1 MTIDQRMQDVLEFY
15 TPEVRPTP
23 RTERV
28 FPGRFEGKVALVT
41 GGASGIGAA
50 TARRLAREGAVVAVL
65 DRDGV
70 GAEAVAS
77 ELRADG
83 SKAIAA
89 SIDVTDSIAVRDVVG
104 DVIKRQGRIDVLVN
118 SAGISQNKT
127 WEEIEP
133 TDWDRVFDIN
143 LKGLFFTTQA
153 VAQHMVQQGGG
164 RIVSLASIG
173 GKRPG
178 GNLHYGASKA
188 GVISVT
194 RSLALA
200 LAPHSITVNCVCPGY
215 TLTPL
220 TVRNELELSAR
231 GSVPA
236 ERTKRRLAEVPL
248 GRYPLPDEVA
258 GVICFL
264 ASDEADYMTG
274 QAVNFCGG
282 LHMTS

>member
-1 MTIDQRMQDVLEFY
+1 M
-15 TPEVRPTP
+15 
-23 RTERV
+23 ER
-28 FPGRFEGKVALVT
+28 E
-41 GGASGIGAA
+41 
-50 TARRLAREGAVVAVL
+50 
-65 DRDGV
+65 
-70 GAEAVAS
+70 
-77 ELRADG
+77 
-83 SKAIAA
+83 
-89 SIDVTDSIAVRDVVG
+89 
-104 DVIKRQGRIDVLVN
+104 N
-118 SAGISQNKT
+118 
-127 WEEIEP
+127 EP
-133 TDWDRVFDIN
+133 KN
-143 LKGLFFTTQA
+143 GKGLYFTTQA
-153 VAQHMVQQGGG
+153 VARHMAQQGGG
-164 RIVSLASIG
+164 HIVSLASIG

-200 LAPHSITVNCVCPGY
+200 LAAHGVTVNCVCPGY

-236 ERTKRRLAEVPL
+236 ERTRRRLAEVPL
-248 GRYPLPDEVA
+248 GRYPVPDEVA